1 MKGRDQ
7 KCRDEVIAQN
17 LLAANVQ
24 AEGAAALDDPDVM
37 YVLETAVGTSDH
49 RIYEL
54 SLGRVIARLAEELSV
69 MEAQIEELKTR
80 RSVPAVSASIAP
92 SILEEEPVLAGRS
105 RR

>member
-1 MKGRDQ
+1 MKGRHE

-17 LLAANVQ
+17 LRAARSQ
-24 AEGAAALDDPDVM
+24 SQEALDDPEVM

-54 SLGRVIARLAEELSV
+54 SLGRVIARLAEELSA
-69 MEAQIEELKTR
+69 MEVQIEELKSR
-80 RSVPAVSASIAP
+80 R
-92 SILEEEPVLAGRS
+92 EQEPVLAGRS